1 MEPAPFPSSCFSSCF
16 CLNGSHGHR
25 RGGCSGSHLHP
36 EWGGARPRVPI
47 LGMPPPQHPPALPQ
61 LFALGGSNN
70 GVHPHPLSGQPT
82 LPWHQSH
89 FSFHPPP
96 CQASLSSPSCSLEQ
110 YNGQMQGH
118 FSSSHGG
125 TIWKE
130 RPPLPLSALPLSLVL
145 QLGRTGLSH
154 LPPLR
159 F

>member
-1 MEPAPFPSSCFSSCF
+1 MDEPAPDSIIPSQEPIDP
-16 CLNGSHGHR
+16 LVMEKYTHR
-25 RGGCSGSHLHP
+25 LHTEVRERTWHSALP
-36 EWGGARPRVPI
+36 S
-47 LGMPPPQHPPALPQ
+47 LTPALPQ